1 MLLRFLLALVLSLIA
16 ELCATAASL
25 SELDPSIR
33 YETASI
39 TISGNHD
46 FSDSDLLA
54 VMQTKTRPAYK
65 VWQRRPPF
73 NTATFKADIGRIK
86 SFYRV
91 HGYYAA
97 RADYNLTLDGKR
109 VSVKINVTEGKPVK
123 VNSLLTAIEGG
134 APAPKELEPSFKL
147 PLKKGDTFTQAAYEL
162 GEAQLLDI
170 YMHHGYAHA
179 QVNRRARVFV
189 GPRQAEIWYLV
200 TPGNYGVFGGTV
212 VRGMKKVSPRLIF
225 RELMYKPGQMFDSAQ
240 VAASRSK
247 IVALN
252 LFRSV
257 EFLPQT
263 ASYDPHVVPIE
274 IKVQEKAKH
283 AVNFGLGY
291 NTESQFTVGTQWN
304 DYNFLGGGRKLSL
317 LAQYSNVVST
327 VNLKLI
333 QPYFLSEKSNFVG
346 EVNIWQE
353 VYQTYT
359 LNAAQ
364 IVPRE
369 RYQFTPNLVGELGWR
384 LGYLNFT
391 SLNSQTIAEIGGVR
405 RKGILSGPYAQLIWN
420 NTEDPFN
427 PQKGEI
433 ATLYANT
440 ANHFFGSD
448 YRYWRAVGEVRKYDL
463 LGWQTVLATRLK
475 LGFEHSYG
483 SIRDIP
489 LSERFWSGG
498 ELNSSVRGYG
508 LRRIGPLST
517 ANQPLGGVSLVEGSI
532 ELRRPL
538 YWKINGSLFFD
549 CGQVSEDQDR
559 VPVDALQCGYGPGL
573 GMTTPVGPLLLDLGF
588 PTKRPDHDSRWQIYF
603 SIGQW
608 F

>member
-16 ELCATAASL
+16 EVCATAASL

-109 VSVKINVTEGKPVK
+109 VSAKINVTEGKPVK
-123 VNSLLTAIEGG
+123 INSLRTAIEGG

-189 GPRQAEIWYLV
+189 GPRQAEIWYVV
-200 TPGNYGVFGGTV
+200 TPGNYGVFGATV
-212 VRGMKKVSPRLIF
+212 VTGTKRVSPRLVLRQIT
-225 RELMYKPGQMFDSAQ
+225 YKRGEMFDSTQIAT
-240 VAASRSK
+240 SRTK
-247 IVALN
+247 IVGLN

-257 EFLPQT
+257 EFIPQK
-263 ASYDPHVVPIE
+263 DPNNPRQVPIE
-274 IKVQEKAKH
+274 IKVQEKPKH
-283 AVNFGLGY
+283 SLNLAVGY
-291 NTESQFTVGTQWN
+291 NTQSQFNIGAQWN
-304 DYNFLGGGRKLSL
+304 DYNFLGNGRQLSF

-327 VNLKLI
+327 VDLKLI
-333 QPYFLSEKSNFVG
+333 QPFFFSEKSSFIG
-346 EVNIWQE
+346 EASAWQE

-364 IVPRE
+364 LQPRIS
-369 RYQFTPNLVGELGWR
+369 YQFNPHLTTDFGWR
-384 LGYLNFT
+384 LGYLKFN
-391 SLNSQTIAEIGGVR
+391 SLNPQTIAAIGGVR
-405 RKGILSGPYAQLIWN
+405 RNGILSGPYADIIWN

-427 PQKGEI
+427 PQHGEI

-440 ANHFFGSD
+440 ASHAFGGD
-448 YRYWRAVGEVRKYDL
+448 YRYWRVLGEVRKYHL
-463 LGWQTVLATRLK
+463 LGWQTVLAGRLK

-483 SIRDIP
+483 SIADIP
-489 LSERFWSGG
+489 LSERFYSGG
-498 ELNSSVRGYG
+498 EGSVRGYG
-508 LRRIGPLST
+508 LRRIGPLSS
-517 ANQPLGGVSLVEGSI
+517 ANQPEGGLSLVEGSL

-538 YWKINGSLFFD
+538 FWKIGGSLFFD
-549 CGQVSEDQDR
+549 CGQVSKDQDR
-559 VPVDALQCGYGPGL
+559 VPVDALQCGAGPGVNVN
-573 GMTTPVGPLLLDLGF
+573 TPVGPMVVDLGF
-588 PTKRPDHDSRWQIYF
+588 PTKPPNGDSHWQLYF

>member
-1 MLLRFLLALVLSLIA
+1 MLLRFLLAVILLLIA
-16 ELCATAASL
+16 KADAIAATL
-25 SELDPSIR
+25 NQLDPNVH
-33 YETASI
+33 YETTSI

-46 FSDSDLLA
+46 FSESGLLA

-65 VWQRRPPF
+65 FWQHRPPF
-73 NTATFKADIGRIK
+73 NPTTFKADLGRIK

-91 HGYYAA
+91 HGYYATTV
-97 RADYNLTLDGKR
+97 DYKLTLDGKLIGA
-109 VSVKINVTEGKPVK
+109 KINVSEGKPVK
-123 VNSLLTAIEGG
+123 VFAVRTVVEGS
-134 APAPKELEPSFKL
+134 APAPKDLEPSYKL
-147 PLKKGDTFTQAAYEL
+147 PLKKGDTFTQAAYES

-179 QVNRRARVFV
+179 QVNRRARVFL
-189 GPRQAEIWYLV
+189 GPRQAEIWYVV
-200 TPGNYGVFGGTV
+200 TPGNYGVFGATV
-212 VRGMKKVSPRLIF
+212 VRGTKKVSPRLVL
-225 RELMYKPGQMFDSAQ
+225 RELTYKPGQKFDSAQ

-274 IKVQEKAKH
+274 IKVQEKPKH
-283 AVNFGLGY
+283 ALNFGVGY
-291 NTESQFTVGTQWN
+291 NTESQFTVGVQWN
-304 DYNFLGGGRKLSL
+304 DYNYLGGGRKLSL

-327 VNLKLI
+327 VDLKLI
-333 QPYFLSEKSNFVG
+333 QPYFLSEKSNFVA
-346 EVNIWQE
+346 EVNVWQE

-384 LGYLNFT
+384 LAYLKFN
-391 SLNSQTIAEIGGVR
+391 SLNAQTIAAIGGVR
-405 RKGILSGPYAQLIWN
+405 RNGLLSAPYAQLIWN

-427 PQKGEI
+427 PQQGEI

-440 ANHFFGSD
+440 ANHFLGSD
-448 YRYWRAVGEVRKYDL
+448 YRYWRAVGELRKYHL
-463 LGWQTVLATRLK
+463 LGWQTVLATRFK

-517 ANQPLGGVSLVEGSI
+517 ANQPLGGISLVEGSL

-549 CGQVSEDQDR
+549 CGQVSEHQYR
-559 VPVDALQCGYGPGL
+559 VPVDSLQCGYGPGL
-573 GMTTPVGPLLLDLGF
+573 GMTTPVGPVLLDLGF
-588 PTKRPDHDSRWQIYF
+588 PTRRPDNDSRWQIYF